1 MLNHLKHITFLLLVT
16 LLSACSD
23 GGDLVS
29 NSNGNVPTKNATV
42 LVFGDSLSAGYGNA
56 INGVYFQ
63 FVTPGN
69 SWAELI
75 QKRIKSEN
83 LDRFASVNIINVSI
97 GGEFTSGALQRLP
110 SLLNIY
116 KPTHVL
122 LAHATND
129 VLSDLPLID
138 VSGRLESMVQVSQNS
153 GAKVMLLDITFAGY
167 GDFYANE
174 YSKIF
179 KNLSDKYQATY
190 VNVLDSIY
198 GNPLYYDADYIHLND
213 AAQPFMMNN
222 IWNKLIPLLD

>member
-1 MLNHLKHITFLLLVT
+1 MLNYFKYIISLFLLV

-23 GGDLVS
+23 GGDTDSAL
-29 NSNGNVPTKNATV
+29 NGIKPTKNVTI

-56 INGVYFQ
+56 VNGVYFQ

-69 SWAELI
+69 TWAELI

-83 LDRFASVNIINVSI
+83 LDQLASITVINASI
-97 GGEFTSGALQRLP
+97 GGEFTAGALQRLP

-129 VLSDLPLID
+129 VLSDLPLTY
-138 VSGRLESMVQVSQNS
+138 VSDRLESMVQISQNS

-179 KNLSDKYQATY
+179 KNLSAQYKTSY
-190 VNVLDSIY
+190 VEVLETIY
-198 GNPLYYDADYIHLND
+198 GNPTYYNADYIHLND

-222 IWNKLIPLLD
+222 IWNKLIPLLY